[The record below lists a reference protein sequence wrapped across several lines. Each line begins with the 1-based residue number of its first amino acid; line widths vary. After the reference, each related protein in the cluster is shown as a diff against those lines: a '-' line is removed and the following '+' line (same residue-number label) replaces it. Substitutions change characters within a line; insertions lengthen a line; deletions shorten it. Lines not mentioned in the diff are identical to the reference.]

1 MSDRIQ
7 DILPLAPGQ
16 GGMVF
21 HAIGGGAPGDD
32 VIQIVVDMTG
42 TPDLGADRAVW
53 DALVARHDAL
63 RTAFVWQGQKQPLQV
78 VGRRAA
84 LQMVQHDLTAMAGA
98 AQSAHLSDW
107 LTQDRAQ
114 GFDLTRAPLM
124 RVACFALAPDRQRLV
139 VTFHHAILDGW
150 SIPVL
155 LREWVTLRAG
165 RSLPDARPARD
176 HVAWA
181 LAQDRAA
188 ARDFWRA
195 ELAGYV
201 PPRAALPT
209 PDAPPVSRRG
219 DISLRLDPG
228 QTQAL
233 TRAARAS
240 GVTLATA
247 IQGAWA
253 LFLARS
259 AGADDVVWGLARAG
273 RPAALAGAETRVGM
287 FLTTLPMRAALPAD
301 QPLSAFLANLQARQ
315 TRQAPHEHLP
325 LTDVLAAA
333 NQRGGALM
341 QTAVV
346 FENYPADPARLG
358 DLPGLTITGVQ
369 VFEQPGLGLT
379 LYVIPGDGLTLRLIF
394 DAAVVSHAA
403 ARLVL
408 VDLHAL
414 LVLPHDT
421 RLHDIAVQS
430 RATMLRQAPAPRP
443 PGAARPALP
452 ALAAIWADVLAIP
465 TPAAADN
472 FFDLGGHSLLAITLQ
487 DRIRRDL
494 GIEVQIADLFRHATL
509 GAQSAHLAGLNTPL
523 VSARADDTAL
533 ARQTG
538 ANRLR
543 QRRAQTMKDRHHA

>member
-1 MSDRIQ
+1 MNERIQ

-16 GGMVF
+16 GGMLF

-32 VIQIVVDMTG
+32 VIQIVVDLAG
-42 TPDLGADRAVW
+42 APDHAADRAAW

-84 LQMVQHDLTAMAGA
+84 LQMVSHDLSDDPE
-98 AQSAHLSDW
+98 QDAHLSDW
-107 LTQDRAQ
+107 LARDRAR

-124 RVACFALAPDRQRLV
+124 RVAGFALALDRQRLV

-165 RSLPDARPARD
+165 GSLPEARPARD
-176 HVAWA
+176 HIAWA
-181 LAQDRAA
+181 QAQDRAA

-201 PPRAALPT
+201 PSRAALPA
-209 PDAPPVSRRG
+209 PDAPPASRRG
-219 DISLRLDPG
+219 DLSLHLSPAD
-228 QTQAL
+228 TQAL

-259 AGADDVVWGLARAG
+259 GGADDVAWGLARAG

-287 FLTTLPMRAALPAD
+287 FLTTLPMRAALRPD
-301 QPLSAFLANLQARQ
+301 QPLSAFLGDLQARQ

-333 NQRGGALM
+333 NQRGAGLM

-358 DLPGLTITGVQ
+358 DLPGMTITGVQ
-369 VFEQPGLGLT
+369 VLEQPGLGLT
-379 LYVIPGDGLTLRLIF
+379 LYVIPQDGLTLRLIF
-394 DAAVVSHAA
+394 DAGAVSDAA

-408 VDLHAL
+408 DDLHAL
-414 LVLPHDT
+414 LALPHDT
-421 RLHDIAVQS
+421 PLRDITVRS
-430 RATMLRQAPAPRP
+430 RATVTPQDAAPVS
-443 PGAARPALP
+443 PGAALP

-494 GIEVQIADLFRHATL
+494 GLDVQIADLFRHATL
-509 GAQSAHLAGLNTPL
+509 GAQSALLTRVTGTP
-523 VSARADDTAL
+523 SPARADDTAL

-543 QRRAQTMKDRHHA
+543 QRRAQTMKDPTDA